1 MKFLPPFLLV
11 LQHWRFKISSL
22 KNQHSHSTAF
32 SSARLGELHPCFQAQ
47 LSPSYQER
55 GTELSLLLN
64 MLSRFVTALLPRS
77 KRLLTSCLQSPF
89 AVILELRKIKSVTI
103 SMICSIYSP

>member
-22 KNQHSHSTAF
+22 KNQHLHSTAF
-32 SSARLGELHPCFQAQ
+32 SSARLGELHPFFQAQ

-55 GTELSLLLN
+55 GTELSLLFN

-77 KRLLTSCLQSPF
+77 KRLLTSCLLSLST
-89 AVILELRKIKSVTI
+89 VVLEPKKIKLILPT
-103 SMICSIYSP
+103 